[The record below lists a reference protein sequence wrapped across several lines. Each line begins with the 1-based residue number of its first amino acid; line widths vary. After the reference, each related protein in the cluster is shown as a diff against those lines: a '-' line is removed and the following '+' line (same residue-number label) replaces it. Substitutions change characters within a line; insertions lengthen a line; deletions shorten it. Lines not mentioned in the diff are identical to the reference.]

1 MIDSGSSRSNVYVY
15 EWPGEKENETGVV
28 TQMLNC
34 RVSGESLSEILMA
47 EVLMAKF
54 WGKETQISSKSSRDI
69 RVFHSHVYG
78 LCHLSPG
85 NGISEMKV
93 DPEKDKESWKAFQ
106 ECLDQAKKAI
116 PAEKHKST
124 PLFLG
129 ATAGMRLL
137 Q

>member
-47 EVLMAKF
+47 EALMAKF
-54 WGKETQISSKSSRDI
+54 WGKETQISSKEQQRHQRD
-69 RVFHSHVYG
+69 VYG

-93 DPEKDKESWKAFQ
+93 DPEKDKGSWKAFQ